1 MDQSDKSHHS
11 EIVVKLWQLIRSD
24 VSDDDQEDWSGGGED
39 DDHGEHPPD
48 SAEEDSSERHQT
60 IAEDSFQLQ

>member
-1 MDQSDKSHHS
+1 MDQSDKSHQS
-11 EIVVKLWQLIRSD
+11 KTVVELRQLIRSD
-24 VSDDDQEDWSGGGED
+24 VSDDDQEDWSCGGED

-60 IAEDSFQLQ
+60 VAEDSFQLQ

>member
-1 MDQSDKSHHS
+1 MDQSDKSHQS
-11 EIVVKLWQLIRSD
+11 KTVVELRQLIRSD

-48 SAEEDSSERHQT
+48 SAEEDSSKRHQT
-60 IAEDSFQLQ
+60 VAEDSFQLQ